1 MKIDILTL
9 FPAICEGPL
18 GASILG
24 RARAA
29 GAVEIRVHQLR
40 DWAEGRHRITDDTPF
55 GGGPGM
61 VLKPEPIFAAVESLL
76 SALPPESRSRARVIL
91 LAPQGRVF
99 NQRIAA
105 ELAGFEHLILICG
118 HYEGV
123 DHRVAEHL
131 ADEELSIG
139 DFILTNG
146 ALAAAVVTDA
156 VARLLPGVLGHE
168 ASAAEDSFSR
178 AEAPALLEAPQYT
191 RPAVFRG
198 WPVPP
203 VLLSGNHAAIA
214 QWRHKQSLVRTQ
226 TARPDLLTRES
237 HE

>member
-18 GASILG
+18 GASMLA

-29 GAVEIRVHQLR
+29 GLLDVRVHQLR
-40 DWAEGRHRITDDTPF
+40 DWATGRHRITDDAPF

-76 SALPPESRSRARVIL
+76 PPTEPGAPRAARVIL

-99 NQRIAA
+99 NQRVAR
-105 ELAGFEHLILICG
+105 ELAGCTHLILICG

-131 ADEELSIG
+131 ADEEISIG
-139 DFILTNG
+139 DFVLTNG
-146 ALAAAVVTDA
+146 ALAAAVIVDA
-156 VARLLPGVLGHE
+156 VARLLPGVLGDA
-168 ASAAEDSFSR
+168 ASASDDSFSR
-178 AEAPALLEAPQYT
+178 SGPGESLEGPQYT
-191 RPAVFRG
+191 RPADFRG
-198 WPVPP
+198 LTVPP
-203 VLLSGNHAAIA
+203 VLLSGDHAAVA
-214 QWRHKQSLVRTQ
+214 RWRSEQSRLRTQ
-226 TARPDLLTRES
+226 KVRPDLLRGADGD
-237 HE
+237 

>member
-1 MKIDILTL
+1 M
-9 FPAICEGPL
+9 
-18 GASILG
+18 LG

-29 GAVEIRVHQLR
+29 GVLEIRIHQLR

-61 VLKPEPIFAAVESLL
+61 VLKPEPIFTAVERLL
-76 SALPPESRSRARVIL
+76 SSRQTAEDRARARVIL
-91 LAPQGRVF
+91 LSPQGRVF
-99 NQRIAA
+99 NQRVAA
-105 ELAGFEHLILICG
+105 ELAGFEQLILICG

-139 DFILTNG
+139 DFVLTNG

-156 VARLLPGVLGHE
+156 VARLLPGVLGDE
-168 ASAAEDSFSR
+168 TSAHDDSFSR
-178 AEAPALLEAPQYT
+178 ADAPALLEAPQYT

-214 QWRHKQSLVRTQ
+214 QWRHEQALARTRS
-226 TARPDLLTRES
+226 ARPDLLIPRVSRNADPSPGQES
-237 HE
+237 